1 MKKLLLSLLFVFAAT
16 VSGFA
21 QNNLSANIFTGL
33 LFPFND
39 FTSTDY
45 EGYKP
50 NLGVGAGMGYNFGDA
65 FRLRGDLLYGTMN
78 GNNEAWYYQTTIFE
92 PSLSGELDL
101 LGLFTDEGGPKLNLH
116 AGAGFSIYQAN
127 LYDRGTGAR
136 LTESPPRSA
145 KPLSPNAFVSYGANF
160 GIPLSHK
167 LDLNIGYQNRYVFDN
182 DWMDGF
188 ASGEATDQYGF
199 ASIGFVYY
207 LKTDRAPG
215 TVEVEEEKYQKL
227 AADSDSVVA
236 LREKLLDE
244 KERVDQLEMEQQEQN
259 MVINNLKAELDS
271 AKAMAA
277 TNYDTVTG
285 RPLYAVSDTPP
296 GEETA
301 AQILSQPAY
310 RIIVASLPSRE
321 MAQRWI
327 DSSILDKG
335 EMVIAYMPD
344 LNTHRVVYKSYD
356 TFPAA
361 RKEQQRIKRYV
372 ADAWIIKF

>member
-1 MKKLLLSLLFVFAAT
+1 MKKLLLSMTFVVAAT

-21 QNNLSANIFTGL
+21 QNNLSANVFTGL
-33 LFPFND
+33 FFPFND

-50 NLGVGAGMGYNFGDA
+50 NLGVGAGIGYNFGDA

-92 PSLSGELDL
+92 PHLSGELDF
-101 LGLFTDEGGPKLNLH
+101 LGLFSDEGGLKLNLRL
-116 AGAGFSIYQAN
+116 GTGFSIYQAN

-136 LTESPPRSA
+136 LTESPPRNRKA
-145 KPLSPNAFVSYGANF
+145 LSPNAFVSYGANF

-167 LDLNIGYQNRYVFDN
+167 LDLTIGYQNRYVFDN

-207 LKTDRAPG
+207 LKSDRAPG

-227 AADSDSVVA
+227 TAESDSAMA

-277 TNYDTVTG
+277 TNYDTIT
-285 RPLYAVSDTPP
+285 RRSYAPSATPP
-296 GEETA
+296 TEAVA
-301 AQILSQPAY
+301 AEILSEPAY
-310 RIIVASLPSRE
+310 RIIVASLPTRE

-327 DSSILDKG
+327 DKSTLDKS
-335 EMVIAYMPD
+335 EMVIAYIAD
-344 LNTHRVVYKSYD
+344 LNTHRVIYKSYD

-361 RKEQQRIKRYV
+361 RKEQQRIKRSI